1 MYKKFLGNYKK
12 VVLSLMAIG
21 AMQASIA
28 GQETLNVTFS
38 GEIVPACEVI
48 GSTNISVDFGSVP
61 SGDIYSKETS
71 FDLLCT
77 NNTLVKIYP
86 VNQYTHYSGGEE
98 TLKFTV
104 FNGWGF
110 TAGVVNLNNGISQT
124 NNPITLHKGARS
136 IFNIQNIPLVIGVQG
151 EGADK
156 MNSTGFVSLG
166 KVLMKAQSFNV
177 SIPMMIEFE

>member
-1 MYKKFLGNYKK
+1 MYKKFLGKYKK
-12 VVLSLMAIG
+12 VVLSLMVIG
-21 AMQASIA
+21 AMQTSIA

-38 GEIVPACEVI
+38 GEVVPACEVI

-61 SGDIYSKETS
+61 SGDVYSKETS

-86 VNQYTHYSGGEE
+86 VDQYTYSSGVEE

-104 FNGWGF
+104 FSGWVFTEGF
-110 TAGVVNLNNGISQT
+110 HDLNDGISQT
-124 NNPITLHKGARS
+124 NNPITLINGASS

-156 MNSTGFVSLG
+156 MNINGYTSIG
-166 KVLMKAQSFNV
+166 KVLMKAQTFNV